1 MLVDNMPCRHRRRA
15 EEQLYAFLILAP
27 HPGYFTHVK
36 KPQYHCMEGWVGSSV
51 GLDQHGE

>member
-1 MLVDNMPCRHRRRA
+1 MQAQTENRGIALRILNLDT
-15 EEQLYAFLILAP
+15 LAP
-27 HPGYFTHVK
+27 HPGYFIHAK